1 MKKLVSLVLALM
13 LILSM
18 GTAMAAEGEK
28 VTIQFWHSM
37 SGTNADSIDH
47 MVATY
52 NASQDAVEVVATFQG
67 DYYTSIANAVMAIAT
82 GTGPDVIQTG
92 SDQVRMLS
100 DEEGV
105 CANLLD
111 YLDEHAPDTPLFEIG
126 GSAEEQLATV
136 REVASLLT
144 RLHADDSNDEYD
156 LTDRME
162 KLRAHWLRKV
172 VRGMERTP
180 EDIRRGL
187 RLYRCGE
194 RADVPCILG
203 RLAMPADDGFLT
215 ERWHYGGQRLEVA
228 LRNFFGHEHGH
239 MLFHVAVV
247 SQEEVRVLCYPRDAG
262 EGLSENEAF
271 EYIQET
277 AEQIEKYLGLSMK
290 VLEVRRIPG
299 LAAFAAENDAL

>member
-1 MKKLVSLVLALM
+1 MYRLLIVTTDQNTKDMFASMEGWEALGIKPPRLRDSVEAAIACMHDHPIDAIAIEDTPVLA
-13 LILSM
+13 
-18 GTAMAAEGEK
+18 
-28 VTIQFWHSM
+28 
-37 SGTNADSIDH
+37 
-47 MVATY
+47 
-52 NASQDAVEVVATFQG
+52 
-67 DYYTSIANAVMAIAT
+67 
-82 GTGPDVIQTG
+82 P
-92 SDQVRMLS
+92 
-100 DEEGV
+100 
-105 CANLLD
+105 LLA
-111 YLDEHAPDTPLFEIG
+111 YLDEHAPATPLFEIG
-126 GSAEEQLATV
+126 RSAEEQLATV

-203 RLAMPADDGFLT
+203 RLVMPADDGFLT

-299 LAAFAAENDAL
+299 LVAFAAENDAL